1 MHLRRL
7 RVSTAGHREEQ
18 GVNQCLVLP
27 RLGRAAQADAGRG
40 FGVRRCAPP
49 WI

>member
-27 RLGRAAQADAGRG
+27 RLGRAAQAD
-40 FGVRRCAPP
+40 VRAMQTNSILDAVAP
-49 WI
+49 